1 MERTHPPFVIQHL
14 LPLMTYLSPSSV
26 ALVVMDATSL
36 PAPGSDTPARTSR
49 HQRRLAL
56 KRVER

>member
-1 MERTHPPFVIQHL
+1 MIQHL

-36 PAPGSDTPARTSR
+36 PAPGSETPAW
-49 HQRRLAL
+49 
-56 KRVER
+56 RVKTL